1 MLTEV
6 VLGPSLGDSYVISSG
21 LEEGDEIATNGT
33 FSIDA
38 AAQLAGK
45 PSMMNPEG
53 GKSST
58 GHNHGGSSNEMNNKP
73 NKAVSLSSEANK
85 SLGKLFDSYLKIK
98 DNLVKDDFEGSQES
112 LIAFKTQLS
121 QISMSL
127 FNLPIQIQATD

>member
-6 VLGPSLGDSYVISSG
+6 VLGPSLGDSYVVSSG

-53 GKSST
+53 GGSGG
-58 GHNHGGSSNEMNNKP
+58 GHDHSAGQGNR
-73 NKAVSLSSEANK
+73 
-85 SLGKLFDSYLKIK
+85 
-98 DNLVKDDFEGSQES
+98 
-112 LIAFKTQLS
+112 
-121 QISMSL
+121 
-127 FNLPIQIQATD
+127 